1 MAYEHLIS
9 VAQLLQQQKSEPSGV
24 VILDS
29 SHDLFDAQVGAQA
42 YAAKHLPEA
51 HFVSMANDLGGT
63 QDGTNGRHPMLNRQ
77 DALAVFRRLGI
88 NDDTQVVIYDN
99 SQGTYASRVW
109 WTLRWLGHNA
119 VAVLDG
125 GPDAWLAQGQSVTPV
140 VPAAPARG
148 TLSDRPSTVR
158 VVSFEEVLAN
168 VHSQERL
175 VVDARAE
182 DRFRGE
188 NETLDPV
195 GGHIPGAVNRFYRHN
210 LNEDGTFKTPEEI
223 KQGFAAVI
231 GSRHAADLIMQCGSG
246 VSACHNLLAL
256 EFAGLGTAPLYVGSW
271 SEWCSRDQAPIATG
285 AS

>member
-9 VAQLLQQQKSEPSGV
+9 VSQLLSLQQNDSGHV
-24 VILDS
+24 VVLDS
-29 SHDLFDAQVGAQA
+29 SHDLFDTEAGART
-42 YAAKHLPEA
+42 YAANHLPGA
-51 HFVSMANDLGGT
+51 HFVSMDKEMGGVK
-63 QDGTNGRHPMLNRQ
+63 DGTNGRHPLPKRQ

-99 SQGTYASRVW
+99 SQGTHASRVW
-109 WTLRWLGHNA
+109 WTLRWLGHSP

-125 GPDAWLAQGQSVTPV
+125 GIQAWQAGGHPVTV
-140 VPAAPARG
+140 VLPAAPVLG
-148 TLSDRPSTVR
+148 TLTDRPSTVR
-158 VVSFEEVLAN
+158 VVNFEEVLAN
-168 VHSQERL
+168 VHGQERL

-195 GGHIPGAVNRFYRHN
+195 GGHIPGAVNHFYRHN
-210 LNEDGTFKTPEEI
+210 LNQDGTFKTPDAL

-231 GSRHAADLIMQCGSG
+231 GDRPAEALIMQCGSG

-256 EFAGLGTAPLYVGSW
+256 ELAGLGTAPLYVGSW
-271 SEWCSRDQAPIATG
+271 SEWCSRDNAPIATG
-285 AS
+285 VV